1 MLFNPVGSV
10 IYTKQEG
17 AVFIISQ
24 QDKIDM
30 NVNRKKVS
38 KGLRLNPL
46 KATATLADHRKCP
59 VLLFRRARINELMRS
74 SFVFS

>member
-38 KGLRLNPL
+38 KGLRLQP
-46 KATATLADHRKCP
+46 AEGDRHPCGP
-59 VLLFRRARINELMRS
+59 PQVPC
-74 SFVFS
+74 SFVSAGTYQ